1 MCSDR
6 ERVCGEIERGVCVER
21 EREVE
26 IECVQ
31 NDRNV
36 FMIRDR
42 VCVCESEERRKGPL
56 PVRVQFRLS
65 GILSGFPFSEI
76 LLSSILSGIQFGLH
90 RGSPRATTSNTN
102 EFL

>member
-6 ERVCGEIERGVCVER
+6 ERVRGKIGKGSVRGER

-36 FMIRDR
+36 FM
-42 VCVCESEERRKGPL
+42 S
-56 PVRVQFRLS
+56 
-65 GILSGFPFSEI
+65 
-76 LLSSILSGIQFGLH
+76 
-90 RGSPRATTSNTN
+90 
-102 EFL
+102 